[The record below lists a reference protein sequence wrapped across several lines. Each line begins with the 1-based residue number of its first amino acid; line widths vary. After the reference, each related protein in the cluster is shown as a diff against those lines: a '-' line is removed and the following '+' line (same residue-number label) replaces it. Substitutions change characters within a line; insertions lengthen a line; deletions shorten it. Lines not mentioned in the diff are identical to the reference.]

1 MVKGTKVEASHHFYM
16 KRKEMESLDQQK
28 VYDPFLAWKEM
39 YDKTES
45 YWGKVL
51 GENMNKEEFSQWM
64 GNVLNLN
71 LQYHHALNETTGRY
85 FQQVNIPT
93 KDDVANVA
101 SLVINVEEKV
111 EALEDRLDEWHDAQ
125 AQDNSALYKRELNK
139 IKTDVKSMEK
149 KLDQVLEAIEQQQQF
164 QSKLQNELQS
174 TLQEQLQQKLQQQNQ
189 QLQAS
194 FQEQLKLQEQAAAK
208 DTKEPIKAQTPVK
221 ETKGQQK

>member
-16 KRKEMESLDQQK
+16 KRKEMESLEQQK
-28 VYDPFLAWKEM
+28 VFDPFLAWKEM

-111 EALEDRLDEWHDAQ
+111 EALEDRLDEWQESQDN
-125 AQDNSALYKRELNK
+125 QDNSALYKRELSK
-139 IKTDVKSMEK
+139 IKTDVKSLEK
-149 KLDQVLEAIEQQQQF
+149 KLDKVLEAIEQQQQF
-164 QSKLQNELQS
+164 QSKLQSELQS
-174 TLQEQLQQKLQQQNQ
+174 TLQEQLQQKLQQQNK
-189 QLQAS
+189 QLEES

-208 DTKEPIKAQTPVK
+208 EVVKQTKEPVK
-221 ETKGQQK
+221 ETRGQK

>member
-1 MVKGTKVEASHHFYM
+1 M
-16 KRKEMESLDQQK
+16 KRKEMESLEQQK
-28 VYDPFLAWKEM
+28 VFDPFLAWKEM

-71 LQYHHALNETTGRY
+71 LQYHHALNDTTGRY

-111 EALEDRLDEWHDAQ
+111 EALEERLDEWQD
-125 AQDNSALYKRELNK
+125 AQDNSALYKRELTK
-139 IKTDVKSMEK
+139 IKTDVKSLEK
-149 KLDQVLEAIEQQQQF
+149 KLDKVLEAIEQQQQS
-164 QSKLQNELQS
+164 QAKLQEDLQAS
-174 TLQEQLQQKLQQQNQ
+174 LQKQLQQKLQQQNK
-189 QLQAS
+189 QLEQS

-208 DTKEPIKAQTPVK
+208 DTKEVSK
-221 ETKGQQK
+221 ETKGQKQS

>member
-1 MVKGTKVEASHHFYM
+1 
-16 KRKEMESLDQQK
+16 MEVLDQQK

-64 GNVLNLN
+64 GNVLNFN

-139 IKTDVKSMEK
+139 IKTDVKSLEK
-149 KLDQVLEAIEQQQQF
+149 KLDQVLEAIEQQQQS

-174 TLQEQLQQKLQQQNQ
+174 TLQEQLQQKLQQQNK

-208 DTKEPIKAQTPVK
+208 DTKEPIKAQAPVNKAQAPVK